1 MNRKQAVSLFLAVLI
16 MGTRIGFALNIHYCG
31 THIAEISLASSPS
44 DCGMEDTANNQY
56 PENPSFAK
64 ASCCADET
72 VLYQNQEP
80 QKQEAESV
88 LQVFDD
94 FFALS
99 VKSESTFRLSSAI
112 FSCKFLPVISD
123 KNNCTSFFISFF
135 KKTLRLYLSTTIHNS
150 CLLIKSLI

>member
-16 MGTRIGFALNIHYCG
+16 IGTRIGFALNIHYCG

-64 ASCCADET
+64 ASCCEDET

-94 FFALS
+94 FFALAD
-99 VKSESTFRLSSAI
+99 KSEPTFSAKSPNLSPQI
-112 FSCKFLPVISD
+112 TGYPPP
-123 KNNCTSFFISFF
+123 
-135 KKTLRLYLSTTIHNS
+135 LRDIKIYLLNQSIVVYE
-150 CLLIKSLI
+150 

>member
-1 MNRKQAVSLFLAVLI
+1 MNRKQSVSLFLAVLI

-80 QKQEAESV
+80 QKQEAEGV

-94 FFALS
+94 FFALA
-99 VKSESTFRLSSAI
+99 VKSEPTFSAKSPNLSPQI
-112 FSCKFLPVISD
+112 TGYPPP
-123 KNNCTSFFISFF
+123 
-135 KKTLRLYLSTTIHNS
+135 LRDIKIYLLNQSIVVYE
-150 CLLIKSLI
+150 

>member
-16 MGTRIGFALNIHYCG
+16 IGTRIGFALNIHYCG

-64 ASCCADET
+64 ASCCEDET
-72 VLYQNQEP
+72 VLHQNQEP

-94 FFALS
+94 FFALAD
-99 VKSESTFRLSSAI
+99 KSEPTFSAKSPNLSPQI
-112 FSCKFLPVISD
+112 TGDPPP
-123 KNNCTSFFISFF
+123 
-135 KKTLRLYLSTTIHNS
+135 LRDIKIYLLNQSIVVYE
-150 CLLIKSLI
+150 

>member
-1 MNRKQAVSLFLAVLI
+1 

-56 PENPSFAK
+56 PENPNFAK

-80 QKQEAESV
+80 QKKEAVSV

-94 FFALS
+94 FFALA
-99 VKSESTFRLSSAI
+99 VKSEPTFSAKSPNLSPQI
-112 FSCKFLPVISD
+112 TGYPPP
-123 KNNCTSFFISFF
+123 
-135 KKTLRLYLSTTIHNS
+135 LRDIKIYLLNQSIVVYE
-150 CLLIKSLI
+150 

>member
-44 DCGMEDTANNQY
+44 DCGMEGSSKNQN

-72 VLYQNQEP
+72 VLYQNHEP
-80 QKQEAESV
+80 QKVEIENS
-88 LQVFDD
+88 LPFFD
-94 FFALS
+94 S
-99 VKSESTFRLSSAI
+99 
-112 FSCKFLPVISD
+112 
-123 KNNCTSFFISFF
+123 
-135 KKTLRLYLSTTIHNS
+135 LYLNFEQLEQTYRTNTARDTSKITYIPPPRRKIKIY
-150 CLLIKSLI
+150 LLNQSFIVYG